1 MPLDSVPESQIPF
14 ALRRAKA
21 LIDTPEKWCQ
31 GTRRNDDGQ
40 LCARGAML
48 VAIRGNTSE
57 PYRLTGPARKYLRL
71 AAKERG
77 YFSEVYLNDG
87 CDHAA
92 VMRMFDLA
100 IALAEQ
106 RALHDQAVT
115 RETNSEGCGLWPAI
129 IWSRFGS

>member
-1 MPLDSVPESQIPF
+1 MPLDSVPENQIPHV
-14 ALRRAKA
+14 LRRAKA

-31 GTRRNDDGQ
+31 GARRNDEGQ

-48 VAIRGNTSE
+48 VATLGNTSG

-71 AAKERG
+71 AAQEQG

-87 CDHAA
+87 CDHAT
-92 VMRMFDLA
+92 VMGMFDRA

-106 RALHDQAVT
+106 
-115 RETNSEGCGLWPAI
+115 NAI
-129 IWSRFGS
+129 RDRSGG